1 MRRGP
6 HVSGW
11 ACPVSTLTGWT
22 QSTGPTGPLA
32 VALGGGQAGPVGGRR
47 RRNSGDQNRGGP
59 SPELAGIVLRGSG
72 RNGARPIRKNSQR
85 RIQGWPGL
93 RRTRP
98 ESAPASG
105 GGGGAQGA
113 RRKRGYG
120 GLSSKRRGWGASTR
134 GGECN
139 GLEPVT
145 KRSPEPCRRRAPRR
159 CVRTLIGDGARR
171 HGRECARAC
180 SAPRNPRSTTVS
192 LGERVNVHNNGNY
205 LVGGDVFRRKQSG
218 GYGSSRGQG
227 SEGRG

>member
-32 VALGGGQAGPVGGRR
+32 VALGGGPRPATSAAGAGATPATKTAAAPRRSWPESRYGARGGAGLGPFERARSAASRGGRGFAGLGRNRR
-47 RRNSGDQNRGGP
+47 RRAA
-59 SPELAGIVLRGSG
+59 EAA
-72 RNGARPIRKNSQR
+72 AR
-85 RIQGWPGL
+85 
-93 RRTRP
+93 T
-98 ESAPASG
+98 
-105 GGGGAQGA
+105 GA

-159 CVRTLIGDGARR
+159 CVQTLIGDGARR
-171 HGRECARAC
+171 HRRECARAC

-192 LGERVNVHNNGNY
+192 SDERDGGWVHGGEVHRGDQSLGTATG
-205 LVGGDVFRRKQSG
+205 
-218 GYGSSRGQG
+218 
-227 SEGRG
+227 